1 MPPVARYAAGM
12 EPITAYIN
20 PACSKCRR
28 LLEILAER
36 GVEATLVEYLKTPP
50 DRATLE
56 RITALPGVVPP
67 ELVRRDKR
75 FAELGLTEA
84 SCSTTAQ
91 VVEVLLAHP
100 ELLERPLVVRGER
113 AIVARP
119 PERVLEL
126 LG

>member
-1 MPPVARYAAGM
+1 MDPV
-12 EPITAYIN
+12 TAYIN

-28 LLEILAER
+28 LLEILEER
-36 GVEATLVEYLKTPP
+36 GARATLVEYLKTPP
-50 DRATLE
+50 DRAALE
-56 RITALPGVVPP
+56 AIAAMPGIVPP

-100 ELLERPLVVRGER
+100 ELMERPLVVRGGR
-113 AIVARP
+113 ALVARP

-126 LG
+126 LD

>member
-1 MPPVARYAAGM
+1 MSNV
-12 EPITAYIN
+12 TAYIN

-28 LLEILAER
+28 LLEIFAER
-36 GVEATLVEYLKTPP
+36 GIAATLVEYLKTPP

-56 RITALPGVVPP
+56 RIVALPGVVAP

-75 FAELGLTEA
+75 FDELGLGDA

-91 VVEVLLAHP
+91 VVELLLAHP
-100 ELLERPLVVRGER
+100 ELMERPLVVAGDR
-113 AIVARP
+113 ALVARP
-119 PERVLEL
+119 PERVVEL